1 MVLIVEYDPKNE
13 TSTQKAVDDLKAKNG
28 VNNVCYAYQ
37 GSDERVVK
45 AVKSNLA
52 NAE

>member
-13 TSTQKAVDDLKAKNG
+13 TPTQKAVDDLKAKMG
-28 VNNVCYAYQ
+28 VNNVSCPYE
-37 GSDERVVK
+37 GSDERVIK
-45 AVKSNLA
+45 AVKNNLA